1 MGRVWDCTLCTS
13 VSEEGG
19 DGESAGSEALSL
31 LSYTPRYISSRGLS
45 ALRLA
50 VFIKKRKKMEES
62 LLIFKF
68 QAWSLSVGHRP
79 NRRDLGQK

>member
-50 VFIKKRKKMEES
+50 VFIKKRKKWKKVFS
-62 LLIFKF
+62 FLNF
-68 QAWSLSVGHRP
+68 RP
-79 NRRDLGQK
+79 GL